1 MISSRI
7 LMPWYALRFGRKKSL
22 GFFVKDLRSATK
34 RWQKD
39 EAAKFFGPVTY
50 ANLWPAISACW
61 DCSEDDMIFYF
72 NNVKG
77 NRDDDDDDDDDGDG
91 DDDDDDDDD
100 DDIIILTTSHILPL
114 FLYVLDTKHLFVT
127 RRKASGLFSTPSN
140 LVFLGSC
147 CHDESCSLFLL
158 FIYNWEYLLHLR
170 LLLPSNSS
178 KFRFLRSRSGS
189 WSCEKGFP
197 ILSKVFGRKS
207 SCNPLWGCP
216 VRQTWRTKGR
226 SGS

>member
-1 MISSRI
+1 MISSHF
-7 LMPWYALRFGRKKSL
+7 LMPWYALRFGCKKSL
-22 GFFVKDLRSATK
+22 FFFFVKDLRRATK

-39 EAAKFFGPVTY
+39 EATKFFGPVTY

-77 NRDDDDDDDDDGDG
+77 NRDDDDDDDDG
-91 DDDDDDDDD
+91 DDDDDDD
-100 DDIIILTTSHILPL
+100 DDIIILTTSRILPL

-127 RRKASGLFSTPSN
+127 RRQASGLFSTLPN

-158 FIYNWEYLLHLR
+158 FIYSWEYLLHLR
-170 LLLPSNSS
+170 LLLPSN
-178 KFRFLRSRSGS
+178 
-189 WSCEKGFP
+189 
-197 ILSKVFGRKS
+197 I
-207 SCNPLWGCP
+207 
-216 VRQTWRTKGR
+216 
-226 SGS
+226 